1 MEVALGSAALVGVG
15 LIWNRV
21 NSSSQSTSAVPPR
34 EQYSRV
40 AREPIASNFRGEEA
54 NFAKATAVPPMTQMP
69 SGALSGRRDHSNFVD
84 GPSPYENQMSRVY
97 GPKEGSKR
105 EVKQELD
112 PTTKQHNIFVRSNT
126 SYQTKFFSDLQKP
139 IKMHNVNPIATT
151 TGTASQLVGPG
162 IGAGN
167 KIVGD
172 HGLHYGMVRMR
183 PEITHPTFREQKGG
197 IIPGKNPID
206 NRPTE
211 MNLMR
216 HAATGFSLGTSGF
229 EKSETTNSEPLKFHA
244 ISENYLTSAPGRAVV
259 TGNPGAGGARL
270 EPVKDNTNRGAE
282 NAYVGI
288 SGAAGLEAPDSRYG
302 YIHNPSLSTD
312 RGQTN
317 DFLGIAKG
325 EGVPRSGHQ
334 RVIDNFSVPMQARNT
349 TEAAK
354 SSQVLN
360 LSNPGQ
366 NAGMFHNNQEMQTT
380 QRQTMRALDV
390 INLSPQ
396 VPGNAADI
404 GDDTRRTSRLPNEY
418 RPGGASLAS
427 VPDLGGQV
435 SQYES
440 YSDGKLSMRTQRESL
455 ENKEYTA
462 PLKSVGVNA
471 PMSYSDILT
480 SEGYSNRDLPQSGFV
495 APAGPPGG
503 TNVEPAGIGQ
513 FDQRPDVLNTTR
525 NAGGGIG
532 NQFTSNFH
540 VVNKQLD
547 VNPNKIERE
556 NLRLD
561 PSILEALS
569 KNELKI

>member
-1 MEVALGSAALVGVG
+1 MEVALGSAALIGAG

-21 NSSSQSTSAVPPR
+21 NNSQSKPVVAMSGS
-34 EQYSRV
+34 SRV
-40 AREPIASNFRGEEA
+40 VREPVESNFRGKES
-54 NFAKATAVPPMTQMP
+54 NHAKATANPPMTQIP
-69 SGALSGRRDHSNFVD
+69 SGSLSGRRDHSNFVD
-84 GPSPYENQMSRVY
+84 APSQYEQQISRIY

-112 PTTKQHNIFVRSNT
+112 PTTKQDNVFVRSNT
-126 SYQTKFFSDLQKP
+126 SYQTKFFSELQKP

-183 PEITHPTFREQKGG
+183 PEIVDPTFREQKGG

-206 NRPTE
+206 NRPAE
-211 MNLMR
+211 VHLMR
-216 HAATGFSLGTSGF
+216 HAATGFSLGPSGF
-229 EKSETTNSEPLKFHA
+229 EKSETTNHEPIKFHA
-244 ISENYLTSAPGRAVV
+244 ISEKYLTSAPGRAVV

-270 EPVKDNTNRGAE
+270 EPTKDNTNRGAD
-282 NAYVGI
+282 NPYVGI
-288 SGAAGLEAPDSRYG
+288 SGVAGLEAPDSRYG
-302 YIHNPSLSTD
+302 YIHNPLLSTD

-317 DFLGIAKG
+317 DFLGTATG

-334 RVIDNFSVPMQARNT
+334 RVIDNFSVPAEARNT
-349 TEAAK
+349 TEVAK
-354 SSQVLN
+354 ASQVLN

-366 NAGMFHNNQEMQTT
+366 NAGTFHNNQEMQTT

-390 INLSPQ
+390 INLNPQ
-396 VPGNAADI
+396 LPGNAADI
-404 GDDTRRTSRLPNEY
+404 GDITRRTSRLPNEY
-418 RPGGASLAS
+418 RPGGTSLAS

-435 SQYES
+435 SQFQS

-495 APAGPPGG
+495 APAAPPGG
-503 TNVEPAGIGQ
+503 TSVETAGIGH
-513 FDQRPDVLNTTR
+513 FDQRPDVPNTTR
-525 NAGGGIG
+525 NAGGGVG

-547 VNPNKIERE
+547 VNPNKIERP
-556 NLRLD
+556 NQRLD

-569 KNELKI
+569 NNELKI